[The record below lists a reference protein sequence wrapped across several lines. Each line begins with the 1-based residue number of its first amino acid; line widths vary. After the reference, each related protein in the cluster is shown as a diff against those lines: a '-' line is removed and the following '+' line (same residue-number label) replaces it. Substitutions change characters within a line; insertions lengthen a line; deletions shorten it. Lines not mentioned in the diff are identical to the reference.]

1 MGKLKGG
8 IKEGIAL
15 FDLSS
20 LSPERKGIQGKGSTP
35 QTGGEIVHGS
45 LFALYREAGIQR
57 REEDMKGVC
66 RLERKC
72 NACYNRAMVI
82 DFHTHVFPQ
91 RLRESRDRY
100 VKKDP
105 GLAVLYSSPKAKI
118 ATADELI
125 ESMDR
130 DGIDVSV
137 ILNGGWS
144 SYELCVETNDYIM
157 ESIARYPKRL
167 VGFCTVPLQSAK
179 VAVTEI
185 ERCVRGGVRGVGE
198 IRLDTQSLDSEA
210 LLPVIEVIREHNL
223 ILLTHAS
230 EPVGHQYA
238 GKGKITPDLL
248 YALITA
254 YPDITHVCAHWGG
267 GLPFYALM
275 PEVREAMRNVY
286 FDSAAS
292 PFLYVPEVYRQVSE
306 LVGADK
312 ILFGTD
318 YPLLAQHR
326 LLKEIDSLN
335 LPSETREQILSGN
348 ARRLLG
354 ISGD

>member
-1 MGKLKGG
+1 MYF
-8 IKEGIAL
+8 EWW
-15 FDLSS
+15 
-20 LSPERKGIQGKGSTP
+20 
-35 QTGGEIVHGS
+35 IVW
-45 LFALYREAGIQR
+45 YRRCA
-57 REEDMKGVC
+57 
-66 RLERKC
+66 RLEREEG
-72 NACYNRAMVI
+72 ACYNRAMVI
-82 DFHTHVFPQ
+82 DFHTHVFPP
-91 RLRESRDRY
+91 RLRENREKY
-100 VKKDP
+100 VTKDP
-105 GLAVLYSSPKAKI
+105 GLAVLYSSPNAKI

-130 DGIDVSV
+130 VGVDISV
-137 ILNGGWS
+137 ILNGGWTS
-144 SYELCVETNDYIM
+144 HELCVETNDYIL
-157 ESIARYPKRL
+157 ESVARYPKRL
-167 VGFCTVPLQSAK
+167 VGFCTVALKSVESA
-179 VAVTEI
+179 VVEI

-198 IRLDTQSLDSEA
+198 IRLDTQEFDPAE
-210 LLPVIEVIREHNL
+210 LLPIIEVIREHAL
-223 ILLTHAS
+223 ILLMHAS

-275 PEVREAMRNVY
+275 PEVKEAMRNVY

-292 PFLYVPEVYRQVSE
+292 PFLYVPEVYRRVSE

-318 YPLLAQHR
+318 YPLLAQRR
-326 LLKEIDSLN
+326 LIREIDSLD
-335 LPSETREQILSGN
+335 LPPQTREQILSGN

-354 ISGD
+354 IAGD